1 MTTTV
6 TLTGTGVPIPAAGRA
21 GAGTLVRC
29 GDVALQF
36 DAGRA
41 TTTRLAEAGVPP
53 HALAA
58 LLLTHVHS
66 DHVVDLADVVI
77 TRWIE
82 QQLHPTGPLTIVAP
96 EGATARFARRVL
108 DAYADDIAV
117 RVAHVGAAPPRSTCA
132 RSRPQTARR
141 PCGPAPA
148 AR

>member
-6 TLTGTGVPIPAAGRA
+6 TLTGTGVPIPAPGRA
-21 GAGTLVRC
+21 GAGALVRC

-41 TTTRLAEAGVPP
+41 TTTRLVDAGVPP
-53 HALAA
+53 HALTA

-82 QQLHPTGPLTIVAP
+82 QQLHPSGPLTIVAP

-108 DAYADDIAV
+108 D
-117 RVAHVGAAPPRSTCA
+117 P
-132 RSRPQTARR
+132 
-141 PCGPAPA
+141 
-148 AR
+148 